1 MEFKIETSK
10 AIGFELAR
18 MALRIEEIRLSM
30 MIDGWEKEHMKRVKN
45 DISWLSSRLL
55 ESEID
60 KV

>member
-30 MIDGWEKEHMKRVKN
+30 TDGWEKEHLKRVRN
-45 DISWLSSRLL
+45 DIAWLAGRLDGPEL
-55 ESEID
+55 TL
-60 KV
+60 